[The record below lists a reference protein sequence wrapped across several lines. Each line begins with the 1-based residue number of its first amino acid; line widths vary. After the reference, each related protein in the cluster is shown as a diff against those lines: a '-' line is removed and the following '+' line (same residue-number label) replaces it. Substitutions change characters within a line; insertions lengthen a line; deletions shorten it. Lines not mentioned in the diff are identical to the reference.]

1 MKSTV
6 RFPLRGR
13 GVTHYPLRSVSTLGY
28 SQKSE
33 RASAQ
38 GQQALSRYEQVLL
51 QAYLEVLT
59 HLAHLQNL
67 AQSHRLKQQEVNILT
82 QATTT
87 ANLLYKAGEADYLEV
102 LLTQTEALEAQLEL
116 VEIELEILRARVRL
130 YRALGGGW

>member
-1 MKSTV
+1 M
-6 RFPLRGR
+6 
-13 GVTHYPLRSVSTLGY
+13 
-28 SQKSE
+28 
-33 RASAQ
+33 
-38 GQQALSRYEQVLL
+38 
-51 QAYLEVLT
+51 LT

-67 AQSHRLKQQEVNILT
+67 TQSHRLKRQEVNILP